1 VLPFHAQFWEQKSLS
16 TKKQI
21 RGRCMVATALNRSA
35 GAWRS
40 YPVTNI
46 NQSGDQTMNIKLDLL
61 ENIHPGDAISIAVSL
76 SELMIELSMR
86 QDGND
91 SLNLGPGGQFGLYN
105 LLRIQT
111 DILNQAVEPIE
122 EKKAKPLQVVK

>member
-1 VLPFHAQFWEQKSLS
+1 
-16 TKKQI
+16 
-21 RGRCMVATALNRSA
+21 
-35 GAWRS
+35 
-40 YPVTNI
+40 
-46 NQSGDQTMNIKLDLL
+46 MNIKLDLL

-111 DILNQAVEPIE
+111 DILNQAVESIE